1 MTTVTVKKMNME
13 LATLKREVD
22 LLRSALIG
30 RYVIDH
36 EGAYSPKFVR
46 EMLSSFART
55 PANVFHGKK
64 TFLDEIESA

>member
-1 MTTVTVKKMNME
+1 MTAATVKKMNME

-30 RYVIDH
+30 RHVIDH

-46 EMLSSFART
+46 EMLSSVTRT
-55 PANVFHGKK
+55 STNIFRGKK
-64 TFLDEIESA
+64 SFLDEIASA